1 MKLVAGHL
9 TLKNGRY
16 YAVLNYRNAGGQRK
30 TKWISLGLPE
40 KGNKR
45 KAEAELARLRAELEP
60 PKEVGDL
67 SSDMLFA
74 DYLREWLEIAKGR
87 LAVAT
92 YSSYAAMI
100 NKPIG
105 PYFRQRNLTLR
116 ELEARHLQMFYSE
129 MLRKVKPNTVIHY
142 HAIIH
147 SALKYAVKTDML
159 VQNVADKVDRPK
171 KNSFQPVFLSA
182 EEMQKMFEALRGT
195 KLELPVLVAAFYG
208 FRRGEVLGL
217 KWDAIDFERG
227 TISVIRTVTTIT
239 LDGKQTEIEQ
249 QSAKTKSS
257 LRTLPLIGSFREYF
271 LQVKE
276 AQELN
281 KQVCG
286 NCYNYEYDGFVFVDE
301 LGERMRANY
310 LTSAFPKFLENHG
323 LRRMRFHD
331 LRHPYVKHTTKIFSL
346 RLMDFQAQAY
356 PDARRKTRGACQL
369 HRGGQSRSPV
379 RPLCNRKR
387 FSCLP
392 PQSKM
397 SWILYAISMRLSG
410 YTSTRSIS
418 SSASSVV
425 SVSASKIALDA
436 SFRLS
441 CRACSSCFCFACA
454 NTAA

>member
-1 MKLVAGHL
+1 M
-9 TLKNGRY
+9 KNGRY

-45 KAEAELARLRAELEP
+45 KAKAELARLRAEFEP

-74 DYLREWLEIAKGR
+74 DYLLEWLEIAKGR

-92 YSSYAAMI
+92 YSSYTAMI
-100 NKPIG
+100 NKPVG

-116 ELEARHLQMFYSE
+116 ELKARHLQMFYSE

-286 NCYNYEYDGFVFVDE
+286 NCYNHEYDGFVFVDE

-310 LTSAFPKFLENHG
+310 LTSAFPKFLEDHG

-331 LRHPYVKHTTKIFSL
+331 LRHSCASLLLANGVPLKHIQEWLGHSDFTTTANIYAHLDYKSKITS
-346 RLMDFQAQAY
+346 AQAMETGLLL
-356 PDARRKTRGACQL
+356 PE
-369 HRGGQSRSPV
+369 GGDFGSR
-379 RPLCNRKR
+379 
-387 FSCLP
+387 
-392 PQSKM
+392 
-397 SWILYAISMRLSG
+397 WG
-410 YTSTRSIS
+410 SIS
-418 SSASSVV
+418 AGENS
-425 SVSASKIALDA
+425 
-436 SFRLS
+436 
-441 CRACSSCFCFACA
+441 
-454 NTAA
+454 

>member
-1 MKLVAGHL
+1 MVAGHL

-45 KAEAELARLRAELEP
+45 KAEAELARLRAEFEP

-74 DYLREWLEIAKGR
+74 DYLLEWLEIAKGR

-100 NKPIG
+100 NKPVG

-182 EEMQKMFEALRGT
+182 EEMQKMFEALRDT

-286 NCYNYEYDGFVFVDE
+286 NCYNHEYDGFVFVDE

-310 LTSAFPKFLENHG
+310 LTSAFPKFLEDHG

-331 LRHPYVKHTTKIFSL
+331 LRHSCASLLLANGVPLKHIQEWLGHSDFTTTANIYAHLDYKSKITS
-346 RLMDFQAQAY
+346 AQAMETGLAL
-356 PDARRKTRGACQL
+356 PE
-369 HRGGQSRSPV
+369 GGDFESR
-379 RPLCNRKR
+379 
-387 FSCLP
+387 
-392 PQSKM
+392 
-397 SWILYAISMRLSG
+397 WG
-410 YTSTRSIS
+410 SID
-418 SSASSVV
+418 VGE
-425 SVSASKIALDA
+425 
-436 SFRLS
+436 
-441 CRACSSCFCFACA
+441 
-454 NTAA
+454 NG

>member
-1 MKLVAGHL
+1 MVAGHL
-9 TLKNGRY
+9 TLKNGKY
-16 YAVLNYRNAGGQRK
+16 YAVLNYKNAGGQRK
-30 TKWISLGLPE
+30 TKWISLGLSE

-45 KAEAELARLRAELEP
+45 KAESELARLRAEFQP

-74 DYLREWLEIAKGR
+74 DYLLEWLEIAKGR
-87 LAVAT
+87 LAHAT
-92 YSSYAAMI
+92 YGAYQGLLKSTI
-100 NKPIG
+100 V
-105 PYFRQRNLTLR
+105 PYFRKKKLTLR

-129 MLRKVKPNTVIHY
+129 MLRRVTPNTVIHY
-142 HAIIH
+142 HAVIH

-159 VQNVADKVDRPK
+159 IQNVADKVDRPR

-182 EEMQKMFEALRGT
+182 DEMQKMFEALRGT

-208 FRRGEVLGL
+208 LRRGEVVGL
-217 KWDAIDFERG
+217 KWDAIDFEQG
-227 TISVIRTVTTIT
+227 TISVKRTVTSTII
-239 LDGKQTEIEQ
+239 DGKYQEFEQ

-271 LQVKE
+271 MQVKE

-301 LGERMRANY
+301 LGERMRVEY
-310 LTSAFPKFLENHG
+310 LTNAFPKFLESHG

-356 PDARRKTRGACQL
+356 PDARRKIRGACQL
-369 HRGGQSRSPV
+369 HRGGQSRIPV
-379 RPLCNRKR
+379 RPFCNRKQ
-387 FSCLP
+387 FPCLP
-392 PQSKM
+392 PQAKM

-441 CRACSSCFCFACA
+441 CRTCSSCFCFACA

>member
-1 MKLVAGHL
+1 MVAGHL

-40 KGNKR
+40 KGSKR
-45 KAEAELARLRAELEP
+45 KAEAELARLRAEFEP

-74 DYLREWLEIAKGR
+74 DYLLEWLEIAKGR

-100 NKPIG
+100 KRPVG

-182 EEMQKMFEALRGT
+182 EEMQKMFKALRGT

-217 KWDAIDFERG
+217 KWDAIDFERR

-276 AQELN
+276 TQELN

-286 NCYNYEYDGFVFVDE
+286 NCYNHEYDGFVFVDE

-310 LTSAFPKFLENHG
+310 LTSAFPKFLEDHG

-331 LRHPYVKHTTKIFSL
+331 LRHSCASLLLANGVPLKHIQEWLGHSDFTTTANIYAHLDYKSKITS
-346 RLMDFQAQAY
+346 AQAMETGLAL
-356 PDARRKTRGACQL
+356 PE
-369 HRGGQSRSPV
+369 GGDFGSR
-379 RPLCNRKR
+379 
-387 FSCLP
+387 
-392 PQSKM
+392 
-397 SWILYAISMRLSG
+397 WG
-410 YTSTRSIS
+410 SID
-418 SSASSVV
+418 VGE
-425 SVSASKIALDA
+425 
-436 SFRLS
+436 
-441 CRACSSCFCFACA
+441 
-454 NTAA
+454 NG

>member
-1 MKLVAGHL
+1 MVAGHL

-45 KAEAELARLRAELEP
+45 KAEAELARLRAEFEP

-74 DYLREWLEIAKGR
+74 DYLLEWLEIAKGR

-92 YSSYAAMI
+92 YSSYTAMI
-100 NKPIG
+100 NKPVG

-116 ELEARHLQMFYSE
+116 ELKARHLQMFYSE

-239 LDGKQTEIEQ
+239 VEGKQMEIEQ

-286 NCYNYEYDGFVFVDE
+286 NCYNHEYDGFVFVDE

-310 LTSAFPKFLENHG
+310 LTSAFPKFLEDHG

-331 LRHPYVKHTTKIFSL
+331 LRHSCASLLLANGVPLKHIQEWLGHSDFTTTANIYAHLDYKSKITS
-346 RLMDFQAQAY
+346 AQAMETGLVL
-356 PDARRKTRGACQL
+356 PE
-369 HRGGQSRSPV
+369 GGDFESR
-379 RPLCNRKR
+379 
-387 FSCLP
+387 
-392 PQSKM
+392 
-397 SWILYAISMRLSG
+397 WG
-410 YTSTRSIS
+410 SID
-418 SSASSVV
+418 VGE
-425 SVSASKIALDA
+425 
-436 SFRLS
+436 
-441 CRACSSCFCFACA
+441 
-454 NTAA
+454 NG

>member
-1 MKLVAGHL
+1 MVVGHL

-45 KAEAELARLRAELEP
+45 KAEAELARLRAEFEP

-74 DYLREWLEIAKGR
+74 DYLLEWLEIAKGR

-100 NKPIG
+100 KKPVG

-116 ELEARHLQMFYSE
+116 KLEARHLQMFYSE

-239 LDGKQTEIEQ
+239 VDGKQTEIEQ

-281 KQVCG
+281 KQICG
-286 NCYNYEYDGFVFVDE
+286 NCYNHEYDGFVFVDE

-310 LTSAFPKFLENHG
+310 LTSAFPKFLEDHG

-331 LRHPYVKHTTKIFSL
+331 LRHSCASLLLANGVPLKHIQEWLGHSDFTTTANIYAHLDYKSKITS
-346 RLMDFQAQAY
+346 AQAMETGLVL
-356 PDARRKTRGACQL
+356 PE
-369 HRGGQSRSPV
+369 GGDFGSRW
-379 RPLCNRKR
+379 RE
-387 FSCLP
+387 
-392 PQSKM
+392 
-397 SWILYAISMRLSG
+397 G
-410 YTSTRSIS
+410 
-418 SSASSVV
+418 
-425 SVSASKIALDA
+425 
-436 SFRLS
+436 
-441 CRACSSCFCFACA
+441 
-454 NTAA
+454 

>member
-1 MKLVAGHL
+1 MVAGHL

-45 KAEAELARLRAELEP
+45 KAEAELARIRAEFEP

-74 DYLREWLEIAKGR
+74 DYLLEWLEIAKGR

-239 LDGKQTEIEQ
+239 VDGKQTEIEQ

-301 LGERMRANY
+301 LGERMRVDY
-310 LTSAFPKFLENHG
+310 LTNAFPKFLESHG

-369 HRGGQSRSPV
+369 HRGGQSQSPV

-387 FSCLP
+387 FS
-392 PQSKM
+392 
-397 SWILYAISMRLSG
+397 
-410 YTSTRSIS
+410 
-418 SSASSVV
+418 
-425 SVSASKIALDA
+425 
-436 SFRLS
+436 
-441 CRACSSCFCFACA
+441 
-454 NTAA
+454 

>member
-1 MKLVAGHL
+1 MVAGHL

-45 KAEAELARLRAELEP
+45 KAEAELARLRAEFEP

-74 DYLREWLEIAKGR
+74 DYLLEWLEIAKGR

-100 NKPIG
+100 NKPVG

-286 NCYNYEYDGFVFVDE
+286 NCYNHEYDGFVFVDE

-331 LRHPYVKHTTKIFSL
+331 LRHSCASLLLANGVPLKHIQEWLGHSDFTTTANIYAHLDYKSKITS
-346 RLMDFQAQAY
+346 AQAMETGLLL
-356 PDARRKTRGACQL
+356 PE
-369 HRGGQSRSPV
+369 GGDFGSRW
-379 RPLCNRKR
+379 RE
-387 FSCLP
+387 
-392 PQSKM
+392 
-397 SWILYAISMRLSG
+397 G
-410 YTSTRSIS
+410 
-418 SSASSVV
+418 
-425 SVSASKIALDA
+425 
-436 SFRLS
+436 
-441 CRACSSCFCFACA
+441 
-454 NTAA
+454 